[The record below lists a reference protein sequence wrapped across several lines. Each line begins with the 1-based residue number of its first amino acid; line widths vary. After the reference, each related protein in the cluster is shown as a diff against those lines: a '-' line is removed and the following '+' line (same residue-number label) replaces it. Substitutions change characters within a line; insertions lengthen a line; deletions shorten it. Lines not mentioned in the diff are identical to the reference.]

1 MLFDL
6 RHSGAGNKTEMIACP
21 QCGTEKRCDE
31 NTRTFRC
38 KNCKFKADFRLLYAN
53 IYAEDNPVLRA
64 RILG

>member
-21 QCGTEKRCDE
+21 VCGVEKRCDE
-31 NTRTFRC
+31 NTKTFRC
-38 KNCKFKADFRLLYAN
+38 KNCKFKENFRMLYAN
-53 IYAEDNPVLRA
+53 IRARDNPVART